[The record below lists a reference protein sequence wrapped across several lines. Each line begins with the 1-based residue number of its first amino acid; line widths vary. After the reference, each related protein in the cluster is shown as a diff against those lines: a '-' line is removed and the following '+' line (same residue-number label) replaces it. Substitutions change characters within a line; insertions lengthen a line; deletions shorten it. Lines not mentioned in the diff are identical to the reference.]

1 MLIRSPELV
10 GRDAELRELA
20 TAFDASLA
28 GRGGAVFLA
37 GESGIGK
44 SRLAREAAA
53 RAAGRGARVLRG
65 QGSSVGPVVPFRP
78 LAEALFSLTRDAEPV
93 DVGEL
98 GPYLPALGV
107 LVPDWR
113 SGPESDPPLLVVAEA
128 VLRLLAVVGRAGGCV
143 LVLDDL
149 HDADAETLFVLEY
162 LVGNLDSARVLLIG
176 TIRDDPSAARDIA
189 RSAARRGACVLRTLP
204 RLGPGAVH
212 DVVAACLGADRA
224 RVPAETATHLWR
236 LSTGIPFLVEELLH
250 ELVGDGL
257 LTDRPGGWHLADTGT
272 VPAALAGSVATRTAR
287 LGPDG
292 AGLLAAAA
300 ILGPRFAAPVVQRAA
315 GADDRTVAAFLD
327 AAVDARLVEPDPAA
341 LGWYTFGHPLTA
353 EAVLAQLGPTRRAE
367 LARLAADAAELLH
380 PGLPGDWCARV
391 AELRRLA
398 GDRAAAGR
406 LFADAGRRA
415 LESAAAGSAVELLVR
430 ADALLT
436 ESPDLRGAV
445 LESLV
450 FALGE
455 TGQFDRASALAARF
469 SEVGLFDRAA
479 VLHARL
485 AWAAHSAGRPAA
497 ALAHLTAART
507 RTRSDRR
514 RAAVDAVQALLLLEE
529 PDRAAEAEHLATAAL
544 EQSNDPVVTCQA
556 LLALGVLVRSRDP
569 EEARKSLERAH
580 ALTESHRMPLWRTH
594 VLLRL
599 GEHFALT
606 EGDTGGL
613 ALAREHARRAGSVPA
628 ARMAELAI
636 VLHGLVLGGE
646 FRAGE
651 QRLAELERETAVRG
665 ECAAEEIAS
674 ACPTGA
680 TRGDR
685 EAPAGAADSDHR
697 AITQANHAGL
707 ASTRADREAT
717 AGTTDSH
724 HHTATQADRARI
736 GSTRADREAPAGTTD
751 SHHRATTQAS
761 HAGSAS
767 AASRADR
774 ETHAGATTTPGAHRA
789 STPDS
794 NSSTVIRAIS
804 AAHQADR
811 ATMTEAVAE
820 LRATRGD
827 HHPDL
832 TLTLGL
838 AQAVC
843 ALLEEDRDRARRDL
857 NRVRH
862 SGSSPL
868 AGHHGLA
875 LLLDVLAGDLPQDRL
890 DAATNTPASRFR
902 WNRQFAALAQAV
914 AHGRHGDTA
923 AAEAAAKE
931 AREAAYPYRMAAHLG
946 ARLVAEA
953 ALADGW
959 GEPVPWLRAAE
970 EYFHDAAVPAV
981 AGACRTLLRRAGESV
996 RQRRPGLHRLPRE
1009 LRDAGVTV
1017 REYDVFRLLAHRLGN
1032 TDIARRLLISP
1043 KTVEKHVSSLMV
1055 KTKLPD
1061 RVTLFDYAAALG
1073 P

>member
-20 TAFDASLA
+20 TAFDAALA

-113 SGPESDPPLLVVAEA
+113 SVPEADPPLLVVAEA

-162 LVGNLDSARVLLIG
+162 LVGNLESARVLLIG

-224 RVPAETATHLWR
+224 RMPAETAAHLWR

-250 ELVGDGL
+250 ELVGDRL
-257 LTDRPGGWHLADTGT
+257 LTERPGGWFLADTGT
-272 VPAALAGSVATRTAR
+272 VPAALAGSVATRMAR
-287 LGPDG
+287 LGPEG

-300 ILGPRFAAPVVQRAA
+300 VLGPRFAAPVVQRAL
-315 GADDRTVAAFLD
+315 GTDDRTVAAFLD

-367 LARLAADAAELLH
+367 LARLSADAVELLH

-415 LESAAAGSAVELLVR
+415 LETADARFAVELLVR

-436 ESPDLRGAV
+436 DSPDLRGTV
-445 LESLV
+445 LESLI

-455 TGQFDRASALAARF
+455 TGQIDRAFALADRF

-485 AWAAHSAGRPAA
+485 AWAAHSAGRPAD
-497 ALAHLTAART
+497 ALAQLTAART
-507 RTRSDRR
+507 RIRSDRQ
-514 RAAVDAVQALLLLEE
+514 RAAVDAVQALLLSEE
-529 PDRAAEAEHLATAAL
+529 PDRAGEAERLARAAL
-544 EQSNDPVVTCQA
+544 EQGDDPVVTCQA
-556 LLALGVLVRSRDP
+556 LLALGVLVRWRDP
-569 EEARKSLERAH
+569 EEARRLLERAH
-580 ALTESHRMPLWRTH
+580 SLTESRRMPLWRTH

-613 ALAREHARRAGSVPA
+613 VLARQHAERAGSVA
-628 ARMAELAI
+628 ARAAELAI

-646 FRAGE
+646 YRAGE
-651 QRLAELERETAVRG
+651 QRLAGLAREALPRLG
-665 ECAAEEIAS
+665 CAAKES
-674 ACPTGA
+674 TGVCPADSGRGTAARTGREAAAGA
-680 TRGDR
+680 T
-685 EAPAGAADSDHR
+685 A
-697 AITQANHAGL
+697 
-707 ASTRADREAT
+707 
-717 AGTTDSH
+717 
-724 HHTATQADRARI
+724 QADRA
-736 GSTRADREAPAGTTD
+736 APAGTT
-751 SHHRATTQAS
+751 TPAS
-761 HAGSAS
+761 TAGSS
-767 AASRADR
+767 
-774 ETHAGATTTPGAHRA
+774 EITIT
-789 STPDS
+789 
-794 NSSTVIRAIS
+794 RAIA

-811 ATMTEAVAE
+811 AAPAGTTAPASTAGSSRVSVLRAIAAAHQADRVTMTEAIAD
-820 LRATRGD
+820 LRATSGD
-827 HHPDL
+827 PHPD
-832 TLTLGL
+832 LGL
-838 AQAVC
+838 AQPFC

-857 NRVRH
+857 ERAA
-862 SGSSPL
+862 SGSPL
-868 AGHHGLA
+868 NGHHGLA
-875 LLLDVLAGDLPQDRL
+875 LLLDVLTGDLTPEEL
-890 DAATNTPASRFR
+890 EAAASTPVSHLR

-914 AHGRHGDTA
+914 SYGRHGDTA

-931 AREAAYPYRMAAHLG
+931 AREAAHPYRMATHLG

-953 ALADGW
+953 ALAGGW

-981 AGACRTLLRRAGESV
+981 AGACRTLLRRAGEPV

-1043 KTVEKHVSSLMV
+1043 KTVEKHVSSLMT

>member
-113 SGPESDPPLLVVAEA
+113 RGPESDPPLLVVAEA

-162 LVGNLDSARVLLIG
+162 LVGNLESARVLLVG

-189 RSAARRGACVLRTLP
+189 RSAARRGACVLRMLP
-204 RLGPGAVH
+204 RLGPDAVH

-224 RVPAETATHLWR
+224 QVPTETATHLWR

-341 LGWYTFGHPLTA
+341 LGWYTFAHPLTA
-353 EAVLAQLGPTRRAE
+353 EAVLVQLGPTRRAE

-514 RAAVDAVQALLLLEE
+514 RAAVEVVQALLLLEE
-529 PDRAAEAEHLATAAL
+529 PDRAVEAARLATAAL
-544 EQSNDPVVTCQA
+544 EQSDDPVVTCQA

-606 EGDTGGL
+606 EGETGGL

-651 QRLAELERETAVRG
+651 QRLAELERETVVRG
-665 ECAAEEIAS
+665 ACAAEEIAG

-680 TRGDR
+680 TRAVR
-685 EAPAGAADSDHR
+685 EAPAGAADSDR
-697 AITQANHAGL
+697 RTN
-707 ASTRADREAT
+707 
-717 AGTTDSH
+717 
-724 HHTATQADRARI
+724 QADRAATA
-736 GSTRADREAPAGTTD
+736 STRADREAPAG
-751 SHHRATTQAS
+751 ATTTIT
-761 HAGSAS
+761 
-767 AASRADR
+767 RADR
-774 ETHAGATTTPGAHRA
+774 A
-789 STPDS
+789 SAPDS

-811 ATMTEAVAE
+811 AAMTEAIAE

-857 NRVRH
+857 NRARH

-890 DAATNTPASRFR
+890 EAATNTPASRFR

-914 AHGRHGDTA
+914 SHGRHGDIA

>member
-20 TAFDASLA
+20 TAFDAALA

-162 LVGNLDSARVLLIG
+162 LVGNLESARVLLIG

-257 LTDRPGGWHLADTGT
+257 LTDRPGGWHLADSGT

-398 GDRAAAGR
+398 GDRATAGR

-415 LESAAAGSAVELLVR
+415 LESAAAGSAVDLLVR

-455 TGQFDRASALAARF
+455 TGQFARASALAARF

-485 AWAAHSAGRPAA
+485 AWAAHSAGRAA
-497 ALAHLTAART
+497 DAVAHLTAART

-529 PDRAAEAEHLATAAL
+529 PDRAAEAERLATAAL
-544 EQSNDPVVTCQA
+544 EQSDDPAVTCQA

-580 ALTESHRMPLWRTH
+580 SLTESRRMPLWRTH

-613 ALAREHARRAGSVPA
+613 VLAREHARRAGSVA
-628 ARMAELAI
+628 AAWTAELGI

-651 QRLAELERETAVRG
+651 QRLAELERETVVRAA
-665 ECAAEEIAS
+665 CAAEEIAGACS
-674 ACPTGA
+674 AASGQDTAG
-680 TRGDR
+680 RSDR
-685 EAPAGAADSDHR
+685 EAPAP
-697 AITQANHAGL
+697 
-707 ASTRADREAT
+707 AT
-717 AGTTDSH
+717 AT
-724 HHTATQADRARI
+724 
-736 GSTRADREAPAGTTD
+736 
-751 SHHRATTQAS
+751 TTQAS
-761 HAGSAS
+761 RAEIAG
-767 AASRADR
+767 AASRSDR
-774 ETHAGATTTPGAHRA
+774 EARARATAQASRA
-789 STPDS
+789 SAPDS
-794 NSSTVIRAIS
+794 DNSTVIRAIS

-811 ATMTEAVAE
+811 AAMTEAIAE

-827 HHPDL
+827 HHPHL

-857 NRVRH
+857 NRARD

-868 AGHHGLA
+868 AGHHGLG

-890 DAATNTPASRFR
+890 EAAANTPVSRYR

-914 AHGRHGDTA
+914 SHGRHGDTA

-946 ARLVAEA
+946 VRLVAEA

>member
-20 TAFDASLA
+20 TAFDDALA

-65 QGSSVGPVVPFRP
+65 QGSSIGPVVPFRP

-113 SGPESDPPLLVVAEA
+113 SGPEADPPLLVVAEA

-162 LVGNLDSARVLLIG
+162 LVGNLESARVLLIG
-176 TIRDDPSAARDIA
+176 TIREDPSAARDIA

-224 RVPAETATHLWR
+224 RVPAETAAHLWR

-257 LTDRPGGWHLADTGT
+257 LTERAGGWYLADTGT
-272 VPAALAGSVATRTAR
+272 VPAALAGSVATRMAR
-287 LGPDG
+287 LGPEG
-292 AGLLAAAA
+292 AGLLAVAAV
-300 ILGPRFAAPVVQRAA
+300 LGPRFAAPVVQRAA

-353 EAVLAQLGPTRRAE
+353 EAVLAQLGPARRAE
-367 LARLAADAAELLH
+367 LARLAADAVELLH

-415 LESAAAGSAVELLVR
+415 LETAEAGAAVDLLVR

-436 ESPDLRGAV
+436 DSPDLRGAV
-445 LESLV
+445 LESLI

-455 TGQFDRASALAARF
+455 TGRIDRAFALADRF

-485 AWAAHSAGRPAA
+485 AWAAHSAGRPAD
-497 ALAHLTAART
+497 ALAQVTAART
-507 RTRSDRR
+507 RTRSDRQ
-514 RAAVDAVQALLLLEE
+514 RAAVDAVQALLSSEE
-529 PDRAAEAEHLATAAL
+529 PDRAGEAERLARAAL
-544 EQSNDPVVTCQA
+544 EQGDDPVVTCQA
-556 LLALGVLVRSRDP
+556 LLALGVLVRWRDP
-569 EEARKSLERAH
+569 EEARRLLERAH
-580 ALTESHRMPLWRTH
+580 SLTESHRMPLWRTQ

-606 EGDTGGL
+606 DGDTGGL
-613 ALAREHARRAGSVPA
+613 VLARQHAARAGSVAA
-628 ARMAELAI
+628 ARAAELAI

-646 FRAGE
+646 YRAGE
-651 QRLAELERETAVRG
+651 QRLAGLAQEAAPRLG
-665 ECAAEEIAS
+665 CAAEEI
-674 ACPTGA
+674 TGQ
-680 TRGDR
+680 
-685 EAPAGAADSDHR
+685 GAA
-697 AITQANHAGL
+697 
-707 ASTRADREAT
+707 TRADREASPGATDPDRRTT
-717 AGTTDSH
+717 A
-724 HHTATQADRARI
+724 QADRAV
-736 GSTRADREAPAGTTD
+736 A
-751 SHHRATTQAS
+751 
-761 HAGSAS
+761 
-767 AASRADR
+767 
-774 ETHAGATTTPGAHRA
+774 AGATGHATTADAGRV
-789 STPDS
+789 
-794 NSSTVIRAIS
+794 TVIRAIS

-811 ATMTEAVAE
+811 VAMTEAIAD
-820 LRATRGD
+820 LRATSGEQ
-827 HHPDL
+827 H
-832 TLTLGL
+832 LGL
-838 AQAVC
+838 AQPFC

-857 NRVRH
+857 ERATA
-862 SGSSPL
+862 GSPL
-868 AGHHGLA
+868 NGHHGLA
-875 LLLDVLAGDLPQDRL
+875 LLLAVLAGDLTPEEL
-890 DAATNTPASRFR
+890 EAAASTPASRLR

-914 AHGRHGDTA
+914 SHGRHGDTA
-923 AAEAAAKE
+923 AAEAAAKQ
-931 AREAAYPYRMAAHLG
+931 AREAAHPYRMAAHLG

-981 AGACRTLLRRAGESV
+981 AGACRTLLRRAGEPV

-1043 KTVEKHVSSLMV
+1043 KTVEKHVSSLMT

-1061 RVTLFDYAAALG
+1061 RVTLFDYAAGLG

>member
-1 MLIRSPELV
+1 MLIRSPELA
-10 GRDAELRELA
+10 GRDGELRELA
-20 TAFDASLA
+20 TAFDDALA

-78 LAEALFSLTRDAEPV
+78 LAEALFSLTRDAEPI
-93 DVGEL
+93 DVAEL

-113 SGPESDPPLLVVAEA
+113 RGPEADPPLLVVAEA

-162 LVGNLDSARVLLIG
+162 LVGNLESARVLLTG
-176 TIRDDPSAARDIA
+176 TIRDDPSPARDIA

-204 RLGPGAVH
+204 RLGPDAVH
-212 DVVAACLGADRA
+212 DVVAACLGTDRA
-224 RVPAETATHLWR
+224 RVPAATAAHLWR

-250 ELVGDGL
+250 ELVADGL
-257 LTDRPGGWHLADTGT
+257 LTDGPAGWHLADTGT
-272 VPAALAGSVATRTAR
+272 VPAALAGSVATRMAR
-287 LGPDG
+287 LGPEG

-300 ILGPRFAAPVVQRAA
+300 VLGPRFAAPVVQRAA

-341 LGWYTFGHPLTA
+341 LGWYAFGHPLTA

-367 LARLAADAAELLH
+367 LARLAADAVELLH

-415 LESAAAGSAVELLVR
+415 LETAETGAAVDLLVR
-430 ADALLT
+430 ADGLLT
-436 ESPDLRGAV
+436 DRPDLRGAV
-445 LESLV
+445 LEQLV

-455 TGQFDRASALAARF
+455 TGQIDRACALADRF

-485 AWAAHSAGRPAA
+485 AWAAHSAGRPAD

-529 PDRAAEAEHLATAAL
+529 PDRATEAERLARAAL
-544 EQSNDPVVTCQA
+544 EQADDPVVTCQA
-556 LLALGVLVRSRDP
+556 LLALGVLVRWRDP
-569 EEARKSLERAH
+569 EEARRLLERAH
-580 ALTESHRMPLWRTH
+580 LLTESHRMPLWRTH
-594 VLLRL
+594 VLVRL

-613 ALAREHARRAGSVPA
+613 VLARQHASRAGSVA
-628 ARMAELAI
+628 AVRSAELAI

-646 FRAGE
+646 YGAGE
-651 QRLAELERETAVRG
+651 QRLAELAGPTCEDSAGVR
-665 ECAAEEIAS
+665 
-674 ACPTGA
+674 
-680 TRGDR
+680 
-685 EAPAGAADSDHR
+685 PAGSGQSIPTPATSADFR
-697 AITQANHAGL
+697 GL
-707 ASTRADREAT
+707 
-717 AGTTDSH
+717 
-724 HHTATQADRARI
+724 
-736 GSTRADREAPAGTTD
+736 
-751 SHHRATTQAS
+751 
-761 HAGSAS
+761 
-767 AASRADR
+767 
-774 ETHAGATTTPGAHRA
+774 
-789 STPDS
+789 
-794 NSSTVIRAIS
+794 TVLRAIS

-811 ATMTEAVAE
+811 AAMTEAIAD
-820 LRATRGD
+820 LRAG
-827 HHPDL
+827 HHPDSL
-832 TLTLGL
+832 LGL
-838 AQAVC
+838 AHPFC

-857 NRVRH
+857 DRVDA
-862 SGSSPL
+862 GSPL
-868 AGHHGLA
+868 DGHHGVA
-875 LLLDVLAGDLPQDRL
+875 LLLDVLAGDLTPEDL
-890 DAATNTPASRFR
+890 ETAASIPASRLR

-914 AHGRHGDTA
+914 SHGRHGDTA
-923 AAEAAAKE
+923 GAEAAAKE
-931 AREAAYPYRMAAHLG
+931 AREAAHPYRMAGHLG

-959 GEPVPWLRAAE
+959 GEPVLWLRAAE

-981 AGACRTLLRRAGESV
+981 AGACRTLLRRAGEPV

-1043 KTVEKHVSSLMV
+1043 KTVEKHVSSLMT

-1061 RVTLFDYAAALG
+1061 RVTLFDYASALS
-1073 P
+1073 PNARPSASTS